1 MITISFTY
9 NGTANSNWRV
19 LLYCTSNSQAPMLIH
34 PTDAYLGY
42 WAGTSFVSYGFT
54 VPDSTDTDMSISDDG
69 TDWIIVSGSNSTTIT
84 RPFSLE
90 DYPVSR
96 VGGTDTYDIPNV
108 IGLYPS
114 DSLAPQTWLPPVD
127 NTYYG
132 SGYTYANGTIS
143 DFSID
148 YDISESETRLGI
160 INAGSS
166 VIYNNGDV
174 ESSVIITMTG
184 PLYKPKIRL
193 GDYYIFLDN
202 SYDTGVEVIVDT
214 SECTVTVDGVNS
226 ISDID
231 VESTFFKLSVGENT
245 VLFTENDSPST
256 SDITLQW
263 KDTYLGV

>member
-19 LLYCTSNSQAPMLIH
+19 LLYCTSNAQAPMLIH

-54 VPDSTDTDMSISDDG
+54 IPDSTDTDMSISDDG
-69 TDWIIVSGSNSTTIT
+69 TNWIITSGSNSATIT

-96 VGGTDTYDIPNV
+96 VGGTDTYDVPNV
-108 IGLYPS
+108 IGLYPT

-143 DFSID
+143 NFSID
-148 YDISESETRLGI
+148 YDSSDTYSLLGVR
-160 INAGSS
+160 NEGSS
-166 VIYNNGDV
+166 IVYNNGDV
-174 ESSVIITMTG
+174 ECSVVITMTG
-184 PLYKPKIRL
+184 PLSNPKVTV
-193 GDYYIFLDN
+193 GDYYILLNN
-202 SYDTGVEVIVDT
+202 SYVDGVEVIVDT
-214 SECTVTVDGVNS
+214 GECTVTVDGVNA

-231 VESTFFKLSVGENT
+231 LGSTFFKLSVGTNT
-245 VLFTENDSPST
+245 VIFTENGSPSVANMT
-256 SDITLQW
+256 VGW
-263 KDTYLGV
+263 KETYIGV